1 MRSVSCEQDKN
12 YPVWVN
18 ILKSIKKIFE
28 ESFLLVKEID
38 IHQWVCKSKLW
49 IFICVTRSVIT
60 QLFWV
65 KIPHLMR
72 LSGIAWAGFWRIPNS
87 KVIWRQVAVWR
98 IVVWSQYGVSRI
110 RRSAHDWIASD
121 QWKWVGL
128 KRASPHN
135 HRLNFLPKKYPGQ
148 HMCDRGSADSDNWKK
163 VFFLNFCQTIADRK
177 VLHQPTLDHQTLAFS
192 GPEKIKLALIHVMGE
207 RERLFG
213 SREREVKLKI
223 IFPFYG
229 KGTSI

>member
-28 ESFLLVKEID
+28 ESFLLVKDID
-38 IHQWVCKSKLW
+38 IHQWICKSKLW

-135 HRLNFLPKKYPGQ
+135 HRLHFLPKKYPGQ
-148 HMCDRGSADSDNWKK
+148 HMMCDQGSADSDNWKK
-163 VFFLNFCQTIADRK
+163 YFPWTFVKLLLIAKYFTSPPLIIR
-177 VLHQPTLDHQTLAFS
+177 LWLLAF
-192 GPEKIKLALIHVMGE
+192 PRK
-207 RERLFG
+207 
-213 SREREVKLKI
+213 
-223 IFPFYG
+223 
-229 KGTSI
+229 